1 MYIYLFSFWQH
12 SSSLNRDKLLA
23 GAFNRERK
31 LNANSC
37 WHAQMFNRTCL
48 LEVELHDFPT

>member
-12 SSSLNRDKLLA
+12 SSSLNRDKLLV

-31 LNANSC
+31 LDANSC